1 MILLK
6 FDKNVLYYINITI
19 NLLIFYNDYFELLF
33 PLLNIFI
40 ILL

>member
-6 FDKNVLYYINITI
+6 FEKNVLYYINIAI